1 MITLQ
6 TQRIRMLSDL
16 ATPVGLLIKLREHF
30 SQILLLESA
39 DYSSRQDSRSYLF
52 MEPIATMEADG
63 LDCTLTGK
71 GLLQQQLSMSGS
83 VFDLV
88 EQSKQLIQCE
98 GPEDVREDLAWV
110 GYTGFDMSA
119 VFLEQPVSRETDKD
133 RHEERPDQPV
143 IPGLRYDLFRYTIM
157 IDHFREI
164 MEVTEYKPAG
174 SESGLQQVMDMIG
187 RQDVQPFR
195 CTLEGEEW
203 SELDDAEFLAHVQ
216 RAKEHCQRGDVF
228 QLVLS
233 RRYCQRFR
241 GDELEVYRHLRSVNP
256 SPYLFY
262 FDYGNFRIFGSSPE
276 AQIRIQGGMAEVHP
290 IAGTIKRTGDDSR
303 DRELAMKL
311 LQDAKENAEHVML
324 VDLARNDLSK
334 HCQNVSVAS
343 YRDVQYFSHVIH
355 LVSRVTGMIKPG
367 TSSFRVFADSFPAGT
382 LSGAPKLKALELIQT
397 LEPGR
402 RGFYGGGIGMIKW
415 NGDLNHAILIRSFCS
430 QKNTLYYQAGAG
442 IVIGS
447 VPENELKEV
456 HNKLGALRLAMHSCH
471 TELLQN

>member
-6 TQRIRMLSDL
+6 TERIKMLSDL
-16 ATPVGLLIKLREHF
+16 TTPVGLLIKLREHF
-30 SQILLLESA
+30 PQILLLESA
-39 DYSSRQDSRSYLF
+39 DYSSRQDSRSFLF
-52 MEPIATMEADG
+52 MEPLATMEADDSVCRISG
-63 LDCTLTGK
+63 R
-71 GLLQQQLSMSGS
+71 GLLQQELSLTGS

-88 EQSKQLIQCE
+88 EQSKQMIQCQGSE
-98 GPEDVREDLAWV
+98 EVSQDLAWV
-110 GYTGFDMSA
+110 GYTGFEMSTI
-119 VFLEQPVSRETDKD
+119 FLEQPIEREKESRKVKESA
-133 RHEERPDQPV
+133 DQPV
-143 IPGLRYDLFRYTIM
+143 IPGMRYDLFRYTIM

-164 MEVTEYKPAG
+164 MEVTEYRPSA
-174 SESGLQQVMDMIG
+174 SESGLRQVMDMIG

-203 SELDDAEFLAHVQ
+203 SELDDAGFLANVHK
-216 RAKEHCQRGDVF
+216 AKEHCQRGDVF

-233 RRYCQRFR
+233 RRYCRKFR

-262 FDYGNFRIFGSSPE
+262 FDYGSFRIFGSSPE

-290 IAGTIKRTGDDSR
+290 IAGTIKRTGDDRR

-311 LQDAKENAEHVML
+311 LHDAKENAEHVML

-334 HCQNVSVAS
+334 HCSDVSVAS

-355 LVSRVTGMIKPG
+355 LVSKVTGKIKPG
-367 TSSFRVFADSFPAGT
+367 TSSYKVFADSFPAGT
-382 LSGAPKLKALELIQT
+382 LSGAPKLKALELIQS

-430 QKNTLYYQAGAG
+430 QRNTLYYQAGAG

-447 VPENELKEV
+447 TPENELKEV
-456 HNKLGALRLAMHSCH
+456 HNKLGALRLAMQSCH
-471 TELLQN
+471 TELI